1 MLSAVLRLPSP
12 LHVHPS
18 NLVEEKNQKQSFFS
32 APDSKALLYLRKI
45 FPHSTAS
52 IGNFSNK
59 ECFLG
64 QVEQPKK
71 NSFGSFPLAFQ
82 ERMLVCSLDSLFLFV
97 YYIPIPMVYV

>member
-1 MLSAVLRLPSP
+1 MHDSVF
-12 LHVHPS
+12 
-18 NLVEEKNQKQSFFS
+18 QKQSFVS
-32 APDSKALLYLRKI
+32 APDSKAILYLRKI

-71 NSFGSFPLAFQ
+71 NSFGKQNLRIA
-82 ERMLVCSLDSLFLFV
+82 
-97 YYIPIPMVYV
+97 YKKT